1 MGILKNK
8 LFNLL
13 LAAVCVV
20 AVFCACDKAEVGR
33 EYSGY
38 FRNVFDVKKSFVYP
52 AFSDTFYIVGNK
64 KEFPQLD
71 TECRAYMT
79 MKYFFDA
86 YAMDKPEM
94 SIADVIS
101 IVPVNPMTRKEN
113 VKVQN
118 YNSPFFNVEPV
129 VFYDMSGSVCD
140 EPYTY
145 IWADSATQNV
155 AVRYKQPLNLEHRM
169 TVDSLRGDTLFFR
182 LYASLQDK
190 EWKEPVN
197 EIFRYNEAPDV
208 NCRILSY
215 KMDWDMIYS
224 ELTEAEQAE
233 IVKIDSLTSNIA
245 IVVEKCKK
253 DADGLYIPAK
263 GRTNDWFRNKLYKR
277 K

>member
-101 IVPVNPMTRKEN
+101 IVPVNSMSRKEN

-118 YNSPFFNVEPV
+118 YNSPFFNVEPI
-129 VFYDMSGSVCD
+129 VFYDMSGNVCD

-182 LYASLQDK
+182 LYASLK
-190 EWKEPVN
+190 NKGWEEPVN
-197 EIFRYNEAPDV
+197 EIVRYNEAPDV

-215 KMDWDMIYS
+215 KMDWDMIFS

-233 IVKIDSLTSNIA
+233 IVKVDSLTSNIA